1 MRVLQDKILIERC
14 ARQPKDGKS
23 VIITLDEKP
32 LNIFEVIDIGPD
44 VIGVFLGDKI
54 IPEPYT
60 IQALEQEQYKDIYVI
75 HDKQILVVL

>member
-1 MRVLQDKILIERC
+1 MRVLKDRILIERC
-14 ARQPKDGKS
+14 TRKPVDTKS

-32 LNIFEVIDIGPD
+32 LNLFEVKDVGPD
-44 VIGVFLGDKI
+44 VLGVFLGDKI
-54 IPEPYT
+54 IPDPYA